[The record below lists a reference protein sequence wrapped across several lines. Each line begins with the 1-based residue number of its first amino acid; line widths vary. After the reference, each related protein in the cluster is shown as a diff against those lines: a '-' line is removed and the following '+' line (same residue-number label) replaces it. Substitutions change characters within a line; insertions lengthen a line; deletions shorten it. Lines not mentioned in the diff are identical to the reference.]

1 MSRTAVTLS
10 QLEDGLVPV
19 LPTGGGQLMRMQLM
33 CCESTRAI
41 LQIKPKSS
49 STKLLF
55 NGGSPNSPLV
65 LHAGPRPPAHSG

>member
-1 MSRTAVTLS
+1 MSF
-10 QLEDGLVPV
+10 
-19 LPTGGGQLMRMQLM
+19 PTGTAAKLMRAQLL

-55 NGGSPNSPLV
+55 NGGSPDSSLALDV
-65 LHAGPRPPAHSG
+65 RPRPPAHTR